1 MAREKMKVQKHAV
14 ALAVVGLILLD
25 SFAGCGGS
33 SIPPFVG
40 SLSPESVHA
49 GSPAFT
55 LTVTGDGFV
64 SGSVVEMNAN
74 PLPTKFVASTTLTA
88 AVPASFVQTPQF
100 LQVSVVNPSKAGS
113 NSSPFLVST
122 IIISSLSPSSAKA
135 GGPAFTLTVG
145 GSFFT
150 SSSVVEFNGSAL
162 PTTFVDPNTVTAA
175 VPASAIAS
183 PGTAQVD
190 VANTPTFR
198 TGSVGFTIT
207 P

>member
-1 MAREKMKVQKHAV
+1 MKVQKHAV
-14 ALAVVGLILLD
+14 ALAAVGFILLG

-33 SIPPFVG
+33 SVPPFVG
-40 SLSPESVHA
+40 KLTPESVHA

-88 AVPASFVQTPQF
+88 SVDASFLEVPQI
-100 LQVSVVNPSKAGS
+100 LQVSVVNPSKGS

-122 IIISSLSPSSAKA
+122 IVISSLSPSSAKA
-135 GGPAFTLTVG
+135 GGPAFTLTVV

-183 PGTAQVD
+183 AGTVPVD
-190 VANTPTFR
+190 VANTGAFR
-198 TGSVGFTIT
+198 TSAVGFTIT

>member
-1 MAREKMKVQKHAV
+1 MKVQKHAV
-14 ALAVVGLILLD
+14 ALAAVGLILLG

-33 SIPPFVG
+33 SVPPHVG
-40 SLSPESVHA
+40 KLSPESIHA

-55 LTVTGDGFV
+55 LTVAGDGFV

-74 PLPTKFVASTTLTA
+74 PLPTKFVASTGLTA
-88 AVPASFVQTPQF
+88 SVPASFVELPQV
-100 LQVSVVNPSKAGS
+100 LQVTVVNPPNVGS
-113 NSSPFLVST
+113 NSSPFPVST
-122 IIISSLSPSSAKA
+122 IVISSLSPTSAKA
-135 GGPAFTLTVG
+135 GGPAFTLTVV

-183 PGTAQVD
+183 AGTVPVD
-190 VANTPTFR
+190 VANTPAFR
-198 TGSVGFTIT
+198 TSPVGFTIT

>member
-1 MAREKMKVQKHAV
+1 MKGQKHAV
-14 ALAVVGLILLD
+14 ALAAVGLILLG

-33 SIPPFVG
+33 SGPSFVG
-40 SLSPESVHA
+40 KLTPDSVHA
-49 GSPAFT
+49 GSPTFT
-55 LTVTGDGFV
+55 LTVTGDGFG

-88 AVPASFVQTPQF
+88 SVDASFAEVPQI
-100 LQVSVVNPSKAGS
+100 LQVSVVNPSSS
-113 NSSPFLVST
+113 NSSPFTVST
-122 IIISSLSPSSAKA
+122 IVISSLSPSSAKA
-135 GGPAFTLTVG
+135 GGPAFTLTVV

-183 PGTAQVD
+183 AGTVPVD
-190 VANTPTFR
+190 VANGPLFR
-198 TGSVGFTIT
+198 TDPVGFTIT